1 MFLWKILIV
10 FSVPSLKPFLSNAV
24 YFCFLFAKKD
34 FNVAG
39 FKLNIL
45 QGNLLSLNCLNS
57 NFEISHFD

>member
-10 FSVPSLKPFLSNAV
+10 LSVPSLKPFLSNAV
-24 YFCFLFAKKD
+24 YILFAKKD